1 MDVFGKIVATL
12 ALVGLNAYFVA
23 FEFAV
28 VGARAS
34 RLQANESKSLLARL
48 ALETKQK
55 LDLYLS
61 SCQLGVTLASLGLG
75 AITEPAVAAVLT
87 PVLLR
92 IHLPVRYLPDVAFA
106 VAMALSTSLHIVIGE
121 QVPKNWSIRHADRV
135 LPLLTP
141 PIVAFTYC
149 FYPAIY
155 GLNWITNTILRSSG
169 VEVGASIHG
178 GLPHTEDELKSLLA
192 QAVASGTIGTGSGR
206 LLTSAIEFGQKKV
219 RQVMTPRTS
228 VDYLLLG
235 QPISQML
242 KTVQRAAYSRL
253 PLCDGDIDHVVGVVH
268 MKDLFAQLN
277 LATGRLRFTDSKT
290 PTGELIA
297 VADGLPGSAVHV
309 IGAGD
314 IDLQKIKREVLFVPE
329 LTPVPKLLRQFQQSR
344 VHMAVVVDEYGAT
357 VGIVTLEDVLEEIV
371 GEIDDEFDT
380 KDARQADYVV
390 EGDTIRVSGSFALHE
405 LRQRLNLKSIEAE
418 DVDSVNGYLT
428 QQLGR
433 WPKPGDEVLV
443 DSYIARVLTV
453 QRNRVSQVLLTP
465 VPPKP
470 DATNAA

>member
-1 MDVFGKIVATL
+1 VDVLSKIVATL
-12 ALVGLNAYFVA
+12 GLVGLNAYFVA

-28 VGARAS
+28 VGARTS
-34 RLQANESKSLLARL
+34 RLEAQASNSALARL
-48 ALETKQK
+48 ALDTKRK

-75 AITEPAVAAVLT
+75 AITEPAVAAVLM
-87 PVLLR
+87 PVLIRL
-92 IHLPVRYLPDVAFA
+92 HLPVRTMPDIAFA

-121 QVPKNWSIRHADRV
+121 QVPKNWSIRYADRV
-135 LPLLTP
+135 LPILTP

-155 GLNWITNTILRSSG
+155 GLNWITNSLLRTSG
-169 VEVGASIHG
+169 VEMGDSIHG

-192 QAVASGTIGTGSGR
+192 QAVASGTIGKGSGR
-206 LLTSAIEFGQKKV
+206 LLTSAIEFGQKRV

-228 VDYLLLG
+228 VDYLVLG
-235 QPISQML
+235 QPINQVL
-242 KTVQRAAYSRL
+242 QTVQRAAYSRL
-253 PLCDGDIDHVVGVVH
+253 PLCEGDIDHVIGVVH
-268 MKDLFAQLN
+268 MKDLFAQLH
-277 LATGRLRFTDSKT
+277 LATGRLRFADPQT
-290 PTGELIA
+290 PGELLAI
-297 VADGLPGSAVHV
+297 ADGLPGSAVHV
-309 IGAGD
+309 IGSGD
-314 IDLQKIKREVLFVPE
+314 IDLQKVKREVLFVPE

-371 GEIDDEFDT
+371 GEIEDEFDS

-405 LRQRLNLKSIEAE
+405 LRQRLGLKSLDAG
-418 DVDSVNGYLT
+418 DVDSVSGYLT

-433 WPKPGDEVLV
+433 WPKPGDEVLM
-443 DSYIARVLTV
+443 DSYLAKVLTV
-453 QRNRVSQVLLTP
+453 QRNRVSQVLLMP
-465 VPPKP
+465 APKKP

>member
-1 MDVFGKIVATL
+1 VDVLLKIVATL
-12 ALVGLNAYFVA
+12 GLVGLNAYFVA

-34 RLQANESKSLLARL
+34 RLEAQESKSLLARL
-48 ALETKQK
+48 ALETKRK

-75 AITEPAVAAVLT
+75 AITAPAVAAILA
-87 PVLLR
+87 PLLMR
-92 IHLPVRYLPDVAFA
+92 LHVPARTLPDLSFA
-106 VAMALSTSLHIVIGE
+106 VALALSTSLHIVIGE
-121 QVPKNWSIRHADRV
+121 QVPKNWSIRYADRV
-135 LPLLTP
+135 LPILTP
-141 PIVAFTYC
+141 PIIVFTYC
-149 FYPAIY
+149 FYPAIF
-155 GLNWITNTILRSSG
+155 GLNWVTNTLLRTGG
-169 VEVGASIHG
+169 VEMGDSIHG
-178 GLPHTEDELKSLLA
+178 GLPHTEEELKSLLA
-192 QAVASGTIGTGSGR
+192 QAVASGTIAKGSGR

-228 VDYLLLG
+228 VDYLVLG
-235 QPISQML
+235 QPINQVL
-242 KTVQRAAYSRL
+242 RTVQRAAYSRL
-253 PLCDGDIDHVVGVVH
+253 PLCEGDIDHVIGVVH

-290 PTGELIA
+290 PEGDLIA

-309 IGAGD
+309 IGSGD
-314 IDLQKIKREVLFVPE
+314 IDLMKVKREVLFVPE

-344 VHMAVVVDEYGAT
+344 VHLAVVVDEYGAT

-371 GEIDDEFDT
+371 GEIDDEFDI
-380 KDARQADYVV
+380 KDARKADYVV

-405 LRQRLNLKSIEAE
+405 LRQRLNLKSLEAE
-418 DVDSVNGYLT
+418 NVDSVSGYLT

-433 WPKPGDEVLV
+433 WPKPGDEVLM
-443 DSYIARVLTV
+443 DSYLAKVLTV

-465 VPPKP
+465 LPPTA
-470 DATNAA
+470 DASSAA

>member
-1 MDVFGKIVATL
+1 VDVLAKIVATL
-12 ALVGLNAYFVA
+12 GLVGLNAYFVA

-34 RLQANESKSLLARL
+34 RLEALESKSVLARM
-48 ALETKQK
+48 ALETKRK

-75 AITEPAVAAVLT
+75 AITAPAVAAILT
-87 PVLLR
+87 PVLVHLR
-92 IHLPVRYLPDVAFA
+92 LPVRALPDLAFA
-106 VAMALSTSLHIVIGE
+106 VALALSTSLHIVIGE
-121 QVPKNWSIRHADRV
+121 QVPKNWSIRYADRV
-135 LPLLTP
+135 LPVLAP
-141 PIVAFTYC
+141 PIIAFTYC
-149 FYPAIY
+149 FYPAIFV
-155 GLNWITNTILRSSG
+155 LNWVTNALLRTSG
-169 VEVGASIHG
+169 VEMGDSIHG

-192 QAVASGTIGTGSGR
+192 QAVASGTIGKGPGR

-235 QPISQML
+235 QPTSQVL
-242 KTVQRAAYSRL
+242 RTVQRAAYSRL
-253 PLCDGDIDHVVGVVH
+253 PLCAGDIDHVVGVVH

-277 LATGRLRFTDSKT
+277 LATGRLRFTDDKT
-290 PTGELIA
+290 PDGEIIA
-297 VADGLPGSAVHV
+297 IADGLPGSAVHV
-309 IGAGD
+309 IGSGE

-371 GEIDDEFDT
+371 GEIDDEFDI

-405 LRQRLNLKSIEAE
+405 LRQRLNLKSLEAQ
-418 DVDSVNGYLT
+418 DVDSVSGYLT

-433 WPKPGDEVLV
+433 WPKPGDEVLMDRYV
-443 DSYIARVLTV
+443 ARVLTV

-465 VPPKP
+465 VPQKS
-470 DATNAA
+470 DATSAA

>member
-1 MDVFGKIVATL
+1 MATL

-34 RLQANESKSLLARL
+34 RLEAMSDKSVLARL
-48 ALETKQK
+48 ALETKRK

-61 SCQLGVTLASLGLG
+61 SCQLGVTLASLCLG
-75 AITEPAVAAVLT
+75 AITAPAVEA
-87 PVLLR
+87 LLKP
-92 IHLPVRYLPDVAFA
+92 ILLDLHFPVRSLPDVGFA
-106 VAMALSTSLHIVIGE
+106 VALALSTSLHIVIGE

-141 PIVAFTYC
+141 PIIAFTYC
-149 FYPAIY
+149 LYPAIY
-155 GLNWITNTILRSSG
+155 TLNWITNSLLRTSG
-169 VEVGASIHG
+169 VKLGDGNSG
-178 GLPHTEDELKSLLA
+178 GLPHTEEELKSLLA

-206 LLTSAIEFGQKKV
+206 LLTSAIEFGQKRV

-235 QPISQML
+235 QPINDVL
-242 KTVQRAAYSRL
+242 RTVQRAAYSRL
-253 PLCDGDIDHVVGVVH
+253 PLCEGDIDHVVGVVH
-268 MKDLFAQLN
+268 MKDLFAQLK

-290 PTGELIA
+290 PAGELIA

-309 IGAGD
+309 IGSGD

-344 VHMAVVVDEYGAT
+344 MHLAVVVDEYGST
-357 VGIVTLEDVLEEIV
+357 VGIVTLEDLLEEIV
-371 GEIDDEFDT
+371 GEIEDEFDA
-380 KDARQADYVV
+380 KDARQPDYVV
-390 EGDTIRVSGSFALHE
+390 EWDTIRVSGSFPLHE
-405 LRQRLNLKSIEAE
+405 LRQRLNLKTLDAE
-418 DVDSVNGYLT
+418 HVDSVNGYLT

-433 WPKPGDEVLV
+433 WPKAGDEVIIENYL
-443 DSYIARVLTV
+443 AKVLTV

-465 VPPKP
+465 LPESP
-470 DATNAA
+470 DASSAA

>member
-1 MDVFGKIVATL
+1 MDLLPKIVATL
-12 ALVGLNAYFVA
+12 GLVGLNAYFVA

-34 RLQANESKSLLARL
+34 RLEAQESKSVLARL
-48 ALETKQK
+48 ALETKRK

-75 AITEPAVAAVLT
+75 AITAPAVAAILT
-87 PVLLR
+87 PVLVHLR
-92 IHLPVRYLPDVAFA
+92 LPVRAMPDLAFA

-121 QVPKNWSIRHADRV
+121 QVPKNWSIRYADRV

-141 PIVAFTYC
+141 PIIAFTYC
-149 FYPAIY
+149 FYPAIF
-155 GLNWITNTILRSSG
+155 GLNWITNTLLRSTG
-169 VEVGASIHG
+169 VEVGDTIHG
-178 GLPHTEDELKSLLA
+178 GLPHTEEELKSLLA
-192 QAVASGTIGTGSGR
+192 QAVASGTIGKGSGR

-228 VDYLLLG
+228 VDYLVLG
-235 QPISQML
+235 QPINQVL
-242 KTVQRAAYSRL
+242 RTVQRAAYSRL

-277 LATGRLRFTDSKT
+277 LATGRLRFSDDKT
-290 PTGELIA
+290 PDGEIIA
-297 VADGLPGSAVHV
+297 IADGLPGSAVHV

-405 LRQRLNLKSIEAE
+405 LRQRLNLKSLEAE
-418 DVDSVNGYLT
+418 DVDSVSGYLT

-433 WPKPGDEVLV
+433 WPKPGDEVLM
-443 DSYIARVLTV
+443 DSYLARVLTV
-453 QRNRVSQVLLTP
+453 QRNRVSQVLLIP
-465 VPPKP
+465 APQKS